1 MQENAQIRPTA
12 LVKTARKNFIHLYI
26 TLDQGS
32 MYFIIVILRKPDVFV
47 VLRISGCL
55 PFTKKIRKFR
65 LECKWKD

>member
-47 VLRISGCL
+47 VLRISVS
-55 PFTKKIRKFR
+55 
-65 LECKWKD
+65 DVAYV